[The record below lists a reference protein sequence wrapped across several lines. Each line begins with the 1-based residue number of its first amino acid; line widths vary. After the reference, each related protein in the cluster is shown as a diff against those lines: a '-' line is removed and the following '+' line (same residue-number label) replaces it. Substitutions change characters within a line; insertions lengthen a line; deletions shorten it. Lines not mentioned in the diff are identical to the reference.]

1 MVSVIMGIYNCET
14 TLSDSID
21 SLLSQ
26 TYKDFEIIMCDD
38 GSTDKTF
45 EIARKYADMHDNI
58 ILLKNDKNRGLNYT
72 LNYCLKFVHGEFIA
86 RHDGDDI
93 SLPNR
98 FEKEMEILNAS
109 PSLSFVA
116 SNVIYFD
123 EKGEFKTSRYKEYPE
138 KIDFIRGNP
147 FFHATCIF
155 RKSILND
162 VDGYS
167 ESNRLLR
174 VEDYHLFFKIYA
186 KGEKGIN
193 IQEPL
198 YKFRDNIFAYKR
210 RNLKNRLNEVYVRFI
225 GFRMLKLPLYCYIL
239 CIRPLLVLLLP
250 GFVYNYFHRRNK
262 S

>member
-1 MVSVIMGIYNCET
+1 MGIYNCEN

-45 EIARKYADMHDNI
+45 EIAKKYADTHDNI

-72 LNYCLKFVHGEFIA
+72 LNYCLKFAHGEFIA

-93 SLPNR
+93 SLPDR

-116 SNVIYFD
+116 SNAIFFD
-123 EKGEFKTSRYKEYPE
+123 EKGEFRTSKYKEYPE
-138 KIDFIRGNP
+138 KVDFIHGSP
-147 FFHATCIF
+147 FVHPTCIF

-186 KGEKGIN
+186 KGKRGIN

-198 YKFRDNIFAYKR
+198 YRFRDNFFSYKR
-210 RNLKNRLNEVYVRFI
+210 RNFRSRLNEVYVRFI
-225 GFRMLKLPLYCYIL
+225 GFRMLKLPFYCYIF

-250 GFVYNYFHRRNK
+250 AFVYNYFHRRNK
-262 S
+262 L